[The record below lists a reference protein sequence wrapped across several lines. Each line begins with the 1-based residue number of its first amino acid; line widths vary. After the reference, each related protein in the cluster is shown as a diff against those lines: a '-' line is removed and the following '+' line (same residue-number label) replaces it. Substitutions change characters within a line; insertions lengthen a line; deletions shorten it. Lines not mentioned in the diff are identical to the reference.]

1 MGVALLA
8 GVTSQASVVPYPWTT
23 IVGDNGAIGV
33 SGTSITFPQT
43 FSMDLGGGAVYTGE
57 FIAGALTIDN
67 SSITGFSIPAVPG
80 PPPQPQVNL
89 SFANLVAG
97 ANTSTLRL
105 TRNSSGDFLDLSVTW
120 ADISVTDV
128 VGYGKSANLPNS
140 GGANLKWVFMSGSG
154 SDENLDTLKTG
165 QHGLSLTFEGDF
177 TSVSD
182 LEGKN
187 KTYNYTGTIVNVVP
201 EPSTVI
207 AGMVLLLPFGAST
220 VRLLRKGRASR

>member
-1 MGVALLA
+1 MVLSLIMDGNLLLQR
-8 GVTSQASVVPYPWTT
+8 SR
-23 IVGDNGAIGV
+23 I
-33 SGTSITFPQT
+33 
-43 FSMDLGGGAVYTGE
+43 
-57 FIAGALTIDN
+57 
-67 SSITGFSIPAVPG
+67 
-80 PPPQPQVNL
+80 
-89 SFANLVAG
+89 LVAARVKEDWFSLALISIG
-97 ANTSTLRL
+97 TVPDRIKGLLHSDCILIQHALRAGPLFVGKLALETLPLPEQR
-105 TRNSSGDFLDLSVTW
+105 RSDLSVTW